1 MGLEELAMGT
11 FLGALIV
18 LIAIFSV
25 RFAGKLGVPGL
36 LMYLFLGLVLG
47 ATVPALYFDD
57 ATLATV
63 LGYSALILILAN
75 GGLTTKVDQLRPVL
89 GPSLALASVG
99 IAVSIGVVALPLI
112 FIFDFDPQLAVLLGT
127 VLAATDAAAVFSL
140 LGRMR
145 VNNKVRTLLEAEAGF
160 NDAPVVVIVSIVA
173 SGSWGETA
181 AWLIPILVVAEIIGG
196 AIIGIAVGYLGRF
209 VLPRLALPG
218 VGLYPIAALAL
229 IVFSYG
235 AASVLHA
242 SGFMAVY
249 ISAILIGSAKKLP
262 HRRSILGFSDGL
274 SWIAEIGLFVML
286 GLLAEVGRL
295 PEAIPLALGAVV
307 LLVFF
312 ARPLAAIVSLAP
324 FRMGTRVIAFVSIA
338 GLRGA
343 VPIVFAAIPLGFGIP
358 GAELVF
364 DATLI
369 VVFLL
374 LLFQTPVIAVL
385 GRKIGV
391 CLPEQL
397 RELEVESAPLDGMSA
412 TVLGVDVPKGSALV
426 GVFVVEMGLPRGALV
441 SLVIREGVAEVPR
454 EETRIRAEDQLVIVA
469 TLDVQAQTEERI
481 RLLALGGRLARWY
494 GFTALPSSRDQ

>member
-481 RLLALGGRLARWY
+481 RLLASGGRLARWY